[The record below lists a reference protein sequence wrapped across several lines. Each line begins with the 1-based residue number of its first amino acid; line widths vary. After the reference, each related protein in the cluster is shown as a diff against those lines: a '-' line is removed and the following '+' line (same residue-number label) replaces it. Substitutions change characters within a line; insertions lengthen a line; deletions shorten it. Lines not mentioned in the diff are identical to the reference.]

1 MSEETMTALERE
13 LTLMVRRV
21 LRGLWTA
28 DHGPDI
34 DHTVFPLLVALRDEG
49 PMRTGELARYF
60 RLDKSTV
67 SRHIAR
73 LEAAGLVET
82 RPDPNDRRCAQL
94 HTTPLGDRRVDEIRA
109 ARRAPLRQVL
119 DGWSDGDREQLA
131 KLLRRVDT
139 AREGQRATV
148 GAAPQPVLPAARRRV

>member
-1 MSEETMTALERE
+1 MTALERE
-13 LTLMVRRV
+13 LTLLVRRV

-82 RPDPNDRRCAQL
+82 RPDPTDRRCAQL
-94 HTTPLGDRRVDEIRA
+94 HTTAFGSRRVDEIRA
-109 ARRAPLRQVL
+109 GRRAPLRQVL
-119 DGWSDGDREQLA
+119 DGWSDAERDQLADLLHRLNTAMSDRE
-131 KLLRRVDT
+131 
-139 AREGQRATV
+139 
-148 GAAPQPVLPAARRRV
+148 PAAAGPRRPS

>member
-1 MSEETMTALERE
+1 MTEENMTALERE

-94 HTTPLGDRRVDEIRA
+94 HMTPDGLARVDEIRA

-119 DGWSDGDREQLA
+119 DGWSDADRDQLA
-131 KLLRRVDT
+131 QLLRRLNT
-139 AREGQRATV
+139 AMSDRETAVAG
-148 GAAPQPVLPAARRRV
+148 ARRPS

>member
-1 MSEETMTALERE
+1 VNEQTMTALERE

-60 RLDKSTV
+60 HLDKSTV

-94 HTTPLGDRRVDEIRA
+94 HTTPLGVTRVDEIRA

-119 DGWSDGDREQLA
+119 DGWSEADRDQLA
-131 KLLRRVDT
+131 QLLRRLNT
-139 AREGQRATV
+139 AMSERELAT
-148 GAAPQPVLPAARRRV
+148 AAARKSS

>member
-73 LEAAGLVET
+73 LEAAGLVRTTAAAPSSTPPRSATGAST
-82 RPDPNDRRCAQL
+82 RSAPPVARRCA
-94 HTTPLGDRRVDEIRA
+94 RC
-109 ARRAPLRQVL
+109 
-119 DGWSDGDREQLA
+119 S
-131 KLLRRVDT
+131 T
-139 AREGQRATV
+139 AGPRGTATSSQSCC
-148 GAAPQPVLPAARRRV
+148 GG

>member
-73 LEAAGLVET
+73 LEASGLVET

-119 DGWSDGDREQLA
+119 DGWTEGDRDQLA
-131 KLLRRVDT
+131 KLLRRLN
-139 AREGQRATV
+139 AAMSEREASVAGT
-148 GAAPQPVLPAARRRV
+148 RRPS

>member
-1 MSEETMTALERE
+1 MSEQTMTALERE
-13 LTLMVRRV
+13 LTLIVRRV

-82 RPDPNDRRCAQL
+82 RPDPHDRRCAQL
-94 HTTPLGDRRVDEIRA
+94 HTTAVGDRRVDEIRA

-119 DGWSDGDREQLA
+119 DGWSEADRDQLA
-131 KLLRRVDT
+131 QLLKRLNT
-139 AREGQRATV
+139 AMSEREPSVA
-148 GAAPQPVLPAARRRV
+148 GARKPS

>member
-1 MSEETMTALERE
+1 MTALERE
-13 LTLMVRRV
+13 LTLLVRRV

-94 HTTPLGDRRVDEIRA
+94 HTTPHGRRRVDEIRA

-119 DGWSDGDREQLA
+119 EGWTEADRDRLA
-131 KLLRRVDT
+131 EMLRRLNT
-139 AREGQRATV
+139 AMSEHE
-148 GAAPQPVLPAARRRV
+148 PAGTGARRPS

>member
-1 MSEETMTALERE
+1 MTEQAMTALERE
-13 LTLMVRRV
+13 LTLLVRRV

-73 LEAAGLVET
+73 LEASGLVET

-94 HTTPLGDRRVDEIRA
+94 HTTPRGNERVDEIRA
-109 ARRAPLRQVL
+109 ARRAPLRKVL
-119 DGWSDGDREQLA
+119 DGWSDRDRDQLA
-131 KLLRRVDT
+131 SLLRRLNAAMNEPEPT
-139 AREGQRATV
+139 PA
-148 GAAPQPVLPAARRRV
+148 GAAKPD

>member
-1 MSEETMTALERE
+1 MTEEAMTALERE
-13 LTLMVRRV
+13 LTLLVRRV

-49 PMRTGELARYF
+49 PMRTGELARHF

-73 LEAAGLVET
+73 LEGAGLVET
-82 RPDPNDRRCAQL
+82 RPDLHDRRCAQL
-94 HTTPLGDRRVDEIRA
+94 HTTPLGNQRVDEIRA
-109 ARRAPLRQVL
+109 ARREPLRRVL
-119 DGWSDGDREQLA
+119 DGWSDRDRDQLA
-131 KLLRRVDT
+131 SLLHRLNVAMNEREAT
-139 AREGQRATV
+139 PAGSAR
-148 GAAPQPVLPAARRRV
+148 PD

>member
-1 MSEETMTALERE
+1 MTSLERE
-13 LTLMVRRV
+13 LTLIVRRV

-82 RPDPNDRRCAQL
+82 TPDPNDRRCAQL
-94 HTTPLGDRRVDEIRA
+94 HTTPLGSRRVDEIRA

-119 DGWSDGDREQLA
+119 DGWSDADRDQLA
-131 KLLRRVDT
+131 QLLRRLNS
-139 AREGQRATV
+139 AMSEREATPV
-148 GAAPQPVLPAARRRV
+148 GARRPS

>member
-1 MSEETMTALERE
+1 MTALERE
-13 LTLMVRRV
+13 LTLVVRRV

-28 DHGPDI
+28 DHGADI
-34 DHTVFPLLVALRDEG
+34 DHTVLPLLIALRDEG

-60 RLDKSTV
+60 HLDKSTV

-82 RPDPNDRRCAQL
+82 RPDPHDRRCAQL
-94 HTTPLGDRRVDEIRA
+94 HVTDHGAARVDEIRA

-119 DGWSDGDREQLA
+119 AGWSDADRDELT
-131 KLLRRVDT
+131 KLLRRLNLAMSEREV
-139 AREGQRATV
+139 AR
-148 GAAPQPVLPAARRRV
+148 PVS

>member
-1 MSEETMTALERE
+1 MTALERE
-13 LTLMVRRV
+13 LTLLVRRV

-34 DHTVFPLLVALRDEG
+34 DHTVFPLMMALRDEG

-94 HTTPLGDRRVDEIRA
+94 HTTPLGTRRIDEIRA

-119 DGWSDGDREQLA
+119 DGWSEAERDQLA
-131 KLLRRVDT
+131 ALLRRLNT
-139 AREGQRATV
+139 AMSERE
-148 GAAPQPVLPAARRRV
+148 PAAAGARRTS

>member
-1 MSEETMTALERE
+1 MSEEAMSALERE
-13 LTLMVRRV
+13 LTLLVRRV

-28 DHGPDI
+28 DYGADI

-60 RLDKSTV
+60 HLDKSTV

-82 RPDPNDRRCAQL
+82 RPDLHDRRCAQL
-94 HTTPLGDRRVDEIRA
+94 HTTPFGNTRVDEIRA

-119 DGWSDGDREQLA
+119 EGWTDGDRDQLQS
-131 KLLRRVDT
+131 LLHRLN
-139 AREGQRATV
+139 AAMSERE
-148 GAAPQPVLPAARRRV
+148 PAAAGPRRSD

>member
-34 DHTVFPLLVALRDEG
+34 D
-49 PMRTGELARYF
+49 ARYF

-119 DGWSDGDREQLA
+119 DGWTEGDRDQLA
-131 KLLRRVDT
+131 KLLRRLN
-139 AREGQRATV
+139 AAMSEREASVAGT
-148 GAAPQPVLPAARRRV
+148 RRPS

>member
-1 MSEETMTALERE
+1 
-13 LTLMVRRV
+13 V

-60 RLDKSTV
+60 HLDKSTV

-82 RPDPNDRRCAQL
+82 RPDANDRRCAQL
-94 HTTPLGDRRVDEIRA
+94 HTTDLGNRRVDEIRA

-119 DGWSDGDREQLA
+119 DGWTEGDRDQLA
-131 KLLRRVDT
+131 QLLRRLN
-139 AREGQRATV
+139 AAMSEREVSVAG
-148 GAAPQPVLPAARRRV
+148 ARRPS